1 MASFSYLLP
10 SFPISNLDALFPH
23 HPKTSSTHI
32 DRYKDSERRSVGDG
46 IARTICPTGHKRKD
60 QTRWSISRTATNR
73 RRVRSKAIPPSG
85 RQGTDHTLPVDCTGR
100 SARSS
105 QPDLLDD
112 TAGPTESLPHD
123 VSSSVPRGAA
133 SSVWICGG
141 SQLKHCPQH
150 LVRLHK
156 RDSKLRLDDII
167 DVRFIMSI

>member
-1 MASFSYLLP
+1 MSA
-10 SFPISNLDALFPH
+10 I
-23 HPKTSSTHI
+23 
-32 DRYKDSERRSVGDG
+32 G

-85 RQGTDHTLPVDCTGR
+85 RQGTDHTLLVDCTGR

-112 TAGPTESLPHD
+112 TAGPAESLPHD
-123 VSSSVPRGAA
+123 VSSSVPFGAA

-141 SQLKHCPQH
+141 SQIKHEEDVEVVVLLSVSFLAELGGQRRRQG
-150 LVRLHK
+150 L
-156 RDSKLRLDDII
+156 LDGADLCKQ
-167 DVRFIMSI
+167 R